1 MTTKKN
7 QAVRSTL
14 QKCHRTTDRDVLK
27 YLTIIQ
33 YIAEIDR
40 KKLTR
45 AELTEALAAE
55 MYENKMQVQEP
66 QNPRNAGVTP
76 FFLGQIARCIQFER
90 MARGQNL
97 LRPVELRKRL
107 ESLRE
112 TLLQLLP
119 SGSQGLPHL
128 REFAT
133 PLKRQ
138 TVERWCNKIEAD
150 SVNTT
155 HARGVDLQ
163 IEELKKSL
171 PTVFEEL
178 IK

>member
-14 QKCHRTTDRDVLK
+14 QKSHRTTDRDVLK
-27 YLTIIQ
+27 YLTIVQ

-45 AELTEALAAE
+45 AELTEVLAAE
-55 MYENKMQVQEP
+55 MYENKTQVQEP
-66 QNPRNAGVTP
+66 QNLRNAGVTP
-76 FFLGQIARCIQFER
+76 FFLGQVARCIQFER

-112 TLLQLLP
+112 TLIQLLP

-128 REFAT
+128 REFT
-133 PLKRQ
+133 SPLKRQ
-138 TVERWCNKIEAD
+138 TVERWCKKIKDD
-150 SVNTT
+150 SVNPED
-155 HARGVDLQ
+155 ARDIDLQ
-163 IEELKKSL
+163 IAELKQRIPK
-171 PTVFEEL
+171 VFEEL

>member
-14 QKCHRTTDRDVLK
+14 QKSHRTTDRDVLK
-27 YLTIIQ
+27 YLTIVQ

-45 AELTEALAAE
+45 AELTEVLAAE
-55 MYENKMQVQEP
+55 MYENKTQVQEP
-66 QNPRNAGVTP
+66 QNLRNAGVTP
-76 FFLGQIARCIQFER
+76 FFLGQVARCIQFER

-112 TLLQLLP
+112 TLIQLLP

-128 REFAT
+128 REFT
-133 PLKRQ
+133 SPLKRQ
-138 TVERWCNKIEAD
+138 TVERWCKKIKGD
-150 SVNTT
+150 SVNTA
-155 HARGVDLQ
+155 HARDVDLQ
-163 IEELKKSL
+163 IAELKQRIPK
-171 PTVFEEL
+171 VFEEL